1 MSTGNVLDAFA
12 YISTIECSEGLVV
25 DDAVS
30 SGRVRG
36 RNIVLRVLLLL
47 LLLVLVLAH
56 GEPKAVQIVDDGL
69 MRAGVSSASAA
80 KSLRSQQLV
89 LLLKNLMLAGE
100 VLELLPLRLDVRHS
114 TLEQDRLG
122 AALERSRERLAE
134 TLKTVT

>member
-12 YISTIECSEGLVV
+12 YISTIECNEGLVV

-30 SGRVRG
+30 SGRVR
-36 RNIVLRVLLLL
+36 RSNIVLRVLLL